1 MLKFISKHVF
11 TGLVAILPV
20 ALTVYFIYWLIVSAE
35 SVLGGIIKLVLPE
48 DLYWPGMGTITGIL
62 VLLLIGV
69 LLHAYTFR
77 RLFNLVEQLLYHTP
91 VIKSIYGAMRDFLN
105 YFSPETRE
113 EFEQV
118 VSVTF
123 NDSGMEVI
131 GFVTQAIPEN
141 MPADFRKDQSVLV
154 YIPLS
159 YMIGG
164 FTILMPRAAVRPLSM
179 NMEEA
184 MRFALTAG
192 ITGGDTHTL
201 SKKV

>member
-11 TGLVAILPV
+11 TGLLAILPV
-20 ALTVYFIYWLIVSAE
+20 ALTVYFLYWLAAFAE
-35 SVLGGIIKLVLPE
+35 SLLGGIIKLVLPE
-48 DLYWPGMGTITGIL
+48 DMYWPGMGTITGLL

-77 RLFNLVEQLLYHTP
+77 RLFSLVEQLLYHMP
-91 VIKSIYGAMRDFLN
+91 VVKSIYGAIRDFFN

-118 VSVTF
+118 VSVSIG
-123 NDSGMEVI
+123 DSGMEVI
-131 GFVTQAIPEN
+131 GFVTQALPEN
-141 MPADFRKDQSVLV
+141 MPADLRKDQFLLV

-164 FTILMPRAAVRPLSM
+164 FTVLMPREAVRPLSM

-192 ITGGDTHTL
+192 ITGSDIHSFT
-201 SKKV
+201 KKE